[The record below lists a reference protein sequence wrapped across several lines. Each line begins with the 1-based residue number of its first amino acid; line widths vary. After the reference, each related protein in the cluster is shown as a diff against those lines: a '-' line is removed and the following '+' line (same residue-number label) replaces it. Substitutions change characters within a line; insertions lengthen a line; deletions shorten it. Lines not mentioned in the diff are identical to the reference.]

1 VLGFR
6 GINQWNRAMQLRNGL
21 ALLLAGSLIVG
32 TASAARVLEASAT
45 LYVDNANNDIGNAL
59 RTLKGR
65 DRDNALLIAK
75 FPIASWI
82 SGGTAIQVTKKVGA
96 LVSGAAA
103 KKQIPIL
110 VAYNLPF
117 RDCQQYSSGGAVN
130 TAEYKLWIDSFAAAI
145 GSHRVV
151 VLLEPDGLGIIPH
164 FTNLAGEREW
174 CQPKQADSATAAKQR
189 FAQLN
194 YAVDVFTKLP
204 NASVYLDGTHSGWL
218 DVGDIAS
225 RLLRAGVQ
233 KTSGFFLNVSNY
245 YPTPQL
251 IRYGTWVS
259 QCLAYASSNANDT
272 KPCASYT
279 TKTIDEDDTR
289 IQKVD
294 AWYANQ
300 TTSKSL
306 RLKHFVIDTS
316 RNGQGTWVPPE
327 NKYKDPE
334 QWCNPPGRGIGE
346 RPTTVTSHPLVD
358 AKLWIKVPGESD
370 GECKRST
377 QGAIDPE
384 RGMVDP
390 PAGKWFKE
398 QAEELIRLAVP
409 GMRK

>member
-1 VLGFR
+1 
-6 GINQWNRAMQLRNGL
+6 MQLRNGL
-21 ALLLAGSLIVG
+21 ALLLAGSFIVG
-32 TASAARVLEASAT
+32 PTSAASVLDASAT

-65 DRDNALLIAK
+65 DRDNALLISK
-75 FPIASWI
+75 FPIASWF
-82 SGGTAIQVTKKVGA
+82 SGGTPKHAAETVRA
-96 LVSGAAA
+96 LVANASS
-103 KKQIPIL
+103 KKQIP
-110 VAYNLPF
+110 VVVVYNLPF
-117 RDCQQYSSGGAVN
+117 RDCLQYSSGGATN
-130 TAEYKLWIDSFAAAI
+130 TAEYKAWIDGFAAGI
-145 GSHRVV
+145 GNHRAV

-164 FTNLAGEREW
+164 FTNLTGEREW
-174 CQPKQADSATAAKQR
+174 CQPKQADSVTAASER

-204 NASVYLDGTHSGWL
+204 DVSVYLDGTHSGWL
-218 DVGDIAS
+218 GVGDIAN
-225 RLLRAGVQ
+225 RLIRAGVL
-233 KTSGFFLNVSNY
+233 KTSGFFLNASNY

-259 QCLAYASSNANDT
+259 KCLDYAANNANDA
-272 KPCASYT
+272 KACASYT
-279 TKTIDEDDTR
+279 TKTVNEDSAR
-289 IQKVD
+289 VQAVEE
-294 AWYANQ
+294 WYTKYAEA
-300 TTSKSL
+300 KPKD
-306 RLKHFVIDTS
+306 LKHFVIDTS

-370 GECKRST
+370 GECKRGT
-377 QGAIDPE
+377 QGTIDPE

-398 QAEELIRLAVP
+398 QAGELIRLAVP
-409 GMRK
+409 AMKE